1 MSANQPSDKPR
12 TLRETIQ
19 SIASEFTLIYP
30 ARHGAALAYYGI
42 FALAPMIY
50 IILQVANFFL
60 DDLLTMFV
68 TQIENL
74 TQEVLGPEVVE
85 GVQDLMDTASEPAL
99 GGQTFLVIIGILALL
114 YTAAGAFAQV
124 KYSVNTIW
132 GVPAERQVGLLP
144 FIIARLIGM
153 AIVIGLGLVLVAM
166 VVINYA
172 LLVFSNYLP
181 FGIET
186 ALISFIALCVALIF
200 AFALMYKFLPDVD
213 VRWRSAWIGAIC
225 ASLLV
230 TIGLLVVFYI
240 LQNTNLT
247 SAIAAAGSFFV
258 ILVSFN
264 YFAQIFLLGAVITK
278 VLNPS
283 YVSHPVDL
291 DHTL

>member
-1 MSANQPSDKPR
+1 MSTDQFSKKPR
-12 TLRETIQ
+12 TVREIIQ
-19 SIASEFTLIYP
+19 SIASEFTLMYP

-50 IILQVANFFL
+50 IILQVASFFL
-60 DDLLTMFV
+60 DDLLAMFV
-68 TQIENL
+68 TQIETL
-74 TQEVLGPEVVE
+74 TEEALGPELVDA
-85 GVQDLMDTASEPAL
+85 VQDLVASTSEPAVA
-99 GGQTFLVIIGILALL
+99 GQTFLVVIGLLALL

-124 KYSVNTIW
+124 KFSLNTIW
-132 GVPAERQVGLLP
+132 GVPAERQVGLIP

-153 AIVIGLGLVLVAM
+153 VIVIGLGVILVAM

-172 LLVFSNYLP
+172 LLVFSNFLP

-186 ALISFIALCVALIF
+186 SLMSFLALALVL
-200 AFALMYKFLPDVD
+200 AFTFTFMYKFLPDED

-230 TIGLLVVFYI
+230 TLGLIVVFI
-240 LQNTNLT
+240 VLQNTNLT

-264 YFAQIFLLGAVITK
+264 YFAQIFLAGAVITK

-283 YVSHPVDL
+283 YKQKPVEL
-291 DHTL
+291 DRTP